1 VLAAEDMEVNRF
13 LLARVLEQ
21 EDARVLFAEDGAA
34 AVQAVQVQARPAP
47 GAASR
52 PTPFDVVLMDLQMP
66 VMDGFE
72 ATRRIR
78 AIRADLPIIGL
89 TAHALP
95 EERARCLDAGM
106 SGHVAKPVDVEELVT
121 AIQRACRARALGP
134 ERAREPARA
143 PVPAPAVAPSPVPAA
158 AAKAPSENPA
168 APVIDWA
175 AVAAGL
181 GASEAFL
188 DQLAAGLLKNLGPK
202 PAVLRA
208 AVQQADLPLIMRE
221 AHSIKGV
228 AGNVK
233 ADAAFA
239 LARAVETAARQG
251 QQACLGDA
259 EALAAAVEQMLA
271 AARQRVERP
280 R

>member
-1 VLAAEDMEVNRF
+1 MV
-13 LLARVLEQ
+13 
-21 EDARVLFAEDGAA
+21 
-34 AVQAVQVQARPAP
+34 
-47 GAASR
+47 
-52 PTPFDVVLMDLQMP
+52 
-66 VMDGFE
+66 
-72 ATRRIR
+72 
-78 AIRADLPIIGL
+78 
-89 TAHALP
+89 
-95 EERARCLDAGM
+95 
-106 SGHVAKPVDVEELVT
+106 GHVAKPVDVEELVT

-143 PVPAPAVAPSPVPAA
+143 PATASIPAPAVALSPVPAV
-158 AAKAPSENPA
+158 AAKAPPENPA

-259 EALAAAVEQMLA
+259 VALAAAVEQMLA
-271 AARQRVERP
+271 AARQRVDRP